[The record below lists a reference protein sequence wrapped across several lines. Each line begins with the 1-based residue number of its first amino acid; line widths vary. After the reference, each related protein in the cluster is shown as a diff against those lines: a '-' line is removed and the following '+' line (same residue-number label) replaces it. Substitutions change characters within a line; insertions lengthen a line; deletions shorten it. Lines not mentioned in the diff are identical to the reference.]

1 MKKLIA
7 AAVATSVSAF
17 AIADVSITGSLK
29 TNFTH
34 TDAAAATAND
44 NDTFSTE
51 GNLSIKGKSGDT
63 SVVMNFGNI
72 DATSAGINQAAVQA
86 EDVYLTTK
94 IGDVHV
100 KMGDYDNCDHQ
111 IRASTRTQRANLTT
125 ELGGFTLSYLN
136 GTGLGNTAHTGTTSV
151 TQTEDVQ
158 DDEVAVSTNFGG
170 IGVKYAKKDSADQT
184 KVTGSMQGINVVYDH
199 LGSDSA
205 NSDRS
210 MIEVSTE
217 LSGVG
222 IKFGQLTADAS
233 ATISGDSWMGDYE
246 GTKELDITT
255 AQDVTAIELKT
266 AMAGNTVAFRSIK
279 VDGVASED
287 IDMNKIILTRPLA
300 SGATLEV
307 TYKDIDDAGTT
318 SNNAEVFDVALAVKF

>member
-7 AAVATSVSAF
+7 AAVATSVSAI

-34 TDAAAATAND
+34 TDNAAATASD
-44 NDTFSTE
+44 SDKFSTE

-63 SVVMNFGNI
+63 NVVMNFGNI
-72 DATSAGINQAAVQA
+72 DATGAGANQANVQA

-94 IGDVHV
+94 IGDVNV
-100 KMGDYDNCDHQ
+100 KMGDYDNGDHPL
-111 IRASTRTQRANLTT
+111 RASSRVVRANLGM
-125 ELGGFTLSYLN
+125 ELGGFNLNYIN
-136 GTGLGNTAHTGTTSV
+136 GTGAGELAASS
-151 TQTEDVQ
+151 TEDSQ
-158 DDEVAVSTNFGG
+158 AGDEVHVSTTFGG

-184 KVTGSMQGINVVYDH
+184 KVTGSFQGVNVVYDN
-199 LGSDSA
+199 LGSDTA
-205 NSDRS
+205 NNDRT
-210 MIEVSTE
+210 MLEVSTE

-222 IKFGQLTADAS
+222 IKYGQLTADSA

-246 GTKELDITT
+246 GTKELDIAQ

-307 TYKDIDDAGTT
+307 TYKDIDDAGTA
-318 SNNAEVFDVALAVKF
+318 SNTKEVFDVELAVKF

>member
-7 AAVATSVSAF
+7 AAVATSVSAI

-34 TDAAAATAND
+34 TDYSAATAND
-44 NDTFSTE
+44 PDKFSTE

-63 SVVMNFGNI
+63 NVVMNFGNI
-72 DATSAGINQAAVQA
+72 DATGAGVNQANVQA

-94 IGDVHV
+94 IGDVNV
-100 KMGDYDNCDHQ
+100 KMGDYDNGDHPL
-111 IRASTRTQRANLTT
+111 RASSRVVRANLTT

-136 GTGLGNTAHTGTTSV
+136 GTGAGELAASS
-151 TQTEDVQ
+151 TEDSQ
-158 DDEVAVSTNFGG
+158 AGDEVGVSTSFGG
-170 IGVKYAKKDSADQT
+170 VGVKYVKKDSADQT
-184 KVTGSMQGINVVYDH
+184 KVTGSMQGVNVVYDH
-199 LGSDSA
+199 LGSDTA
-205 NSDRS
+205 NNDRT

-222 IKFGQLTADAS
+222 IKYGQLTADSA

-246 GTKELDITT
+246 GTKELDIAQ

-318 SNNAEVFDVALAVKF
+318 SNTAEVFDVELAVKF

>member
-7 AAVATSVSAF
+7 AAVATSVSAI

-29 TNFTH
+29 TNYTY
-34 TDAAAATAND
+34 TDNASATAND
-44 NDTFSTE
+44 SDTFSTE

-63 SVVMNFGNI
+63 GVVMNFGNI
-72 DATSAGINQAAVQA
+72 DATGAGVNQANVQA
-86 EDVYLTTK
+86 EDVYVTTK
-94 IGDVHV
+94 IGDVNV
-100 KMGDYDNCDHQ
+100 KMGDYDNGDHPL
-111 IRASTRTQRANLTT
+111 RASSRVTRANLTT

-136 GTGLGNTAHTGTTSV
+136 GTGPGELAASS
-151 TQTEDVQ
+151 TEDSQ
-158 DDEVAVSTNFGG
+158 GGDEVGVSTSFGG
-170 IGVKYAKKDSADQT
+170 IGVKYVKKDSADQT

-205 NSDRS
+205 NSDRT

-222 IKFGQLTADAS
+222 IKFGQLTADSS

-246 GTKELDITT
+246 GTKELDIAQ

-279 VDGVASED
+279 VDGVASQD

-300 SGATLEV
+300 SGATLEI
-307 TYKDIDDAGTT
+307 TYKDIDDAGTA
-318 SNNAEVFDVALAVKF
+318 SNTKEVFDVELAVKF

>member
-1 MKKLIA
+1 
-7 AAVATSVSAF
+7 
-17 AIADVSITGSLK
+17 
-29 TNFTH
+29 
-34 TDAAAATAND
+34 
-44 NDTFSTE
+44 
-51 GNLSIKGKSGDT
+51 
-63 SVVMNFGNI
+63 MNFGNI
-72 DATSAGINQAAVQA
+72 DATSAGANQANVQA

-94 IGDVHV
+94 IGDVNV
-100 KMGDYDNCDHQ
+100 KMGDYDNGDHPL
-111 IRASTRTQRANLTT
+111 RASTRVVRANLTT

-136 GTGLGNTAHTGTTSV
+136 GTGPADLAAGS
-151 TQTEDVQ
+151 TEDSQ
-158 DDEVAVSTNFGG
+158 AGDEVGVSTTFGG
-170 IGVKYAKKDSADQT
+170 VGVKYVKKDSADQT
-184 KVTGSMQGINVVYDH
+184 KVSGSFQGVNVVYDH
-199 LGSDSA
+199 LGSDSTEA
-205 NSDRS
+205 DRS
-210 MIEVSTE
+210 MVEVSTE

-318 SNNAEVFDVALAVKF
+318 SNTAEVFDVELAVKF